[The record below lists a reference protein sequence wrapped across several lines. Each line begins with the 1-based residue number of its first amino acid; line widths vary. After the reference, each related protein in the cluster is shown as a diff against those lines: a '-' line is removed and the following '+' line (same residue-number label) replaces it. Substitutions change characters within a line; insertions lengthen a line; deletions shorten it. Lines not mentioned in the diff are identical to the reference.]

1 MPANVII
8 KERRNESAEKMIR
21 RFMRKCKKERVIE
34 IYREKT
40 DFYSKPSVKKKV
52 KKKKARREQQK
63 LQRKLDAKLFRP

>member
-1 MPANVII
+1 MPTNVVI
-8 KERRNESAEKMIR
+8 KQRRNESPEKMIR
-21 RFMRKCKKERVIE
+21 RFMRKCKKERVVE
-34 IYREKT
+34 IYKEKT